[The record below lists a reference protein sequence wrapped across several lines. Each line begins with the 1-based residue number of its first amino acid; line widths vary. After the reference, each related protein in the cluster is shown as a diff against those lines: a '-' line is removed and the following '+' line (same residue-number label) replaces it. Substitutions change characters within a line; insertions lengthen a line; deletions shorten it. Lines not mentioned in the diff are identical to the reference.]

1 MRFVKYIALVWLSLL
16 AISAQAAQIE
26 LNKVDSRL
34 HSKYGFRWQGINIE
48 AVVENLAYEK
58 KVQLM
63 YRDDD
68 GEWATEDL
76 SYSGSIG
83 DGLETWSLWINRN
96 ITGPYAEGEALDL
109 EFVLRYEVDGAVYWD
124 NNLTRNYFIPAGSGE
139 YTPKPLLV
147 DTAVSR
153 APYDYDY
160 NGNTGHVNGYL
171 SIDVMLQNY
180 AMYKDVEIHYSY
192 DNWQTTHIGNA
203 SFVSGRYKGYSW
215 VSYPNAND
223 VEVWN
228 FYSAG
233 PEAQSDAESLQFA
246 VKYSVDGQV
255 YWDNNY
261 GQNYSLTTV
270 R

>member
-1 MRFVKYIALVWLSLL
+1 MRVLKYIAFVGLSLL
-16 AISAQAAQIE
+16 AIAAQAAQIE

-34 HSKYGFRWQGINIE
+34 HSKYGFRWQSISIE

-63 YRDDD
+63 YLD
-68 GEWATEDL
+68 GDGAWITEDL
-76 SYSGSIG
+76 NYSGSLG
-83 DGLETWSLWINRN
+83 DDLETWSLSINRN

-109 EFVLRYEVDGAVYWD
+109 EFVLRYEVAGEVYWD

-139 YTPKPLLV
+139 YTPKSLLV
-147 DTAVSR
+147 DTASAR
-153 APYDYDY
+153 APYDYNY

-171 SIDVMLQNY
+171 SIDVILQNY

-192 DNWQTTHIGNA
+192 DNWQTTLVGHA

-215 VSYPNAND
+215 VNYPNAND
-223 VEVWN
+223 VEVWK

-233 PEAQSDAESLQFA
+233 PEAQGDAEILQFA
-246 VKYSVDGQV
+246 VKYRVDGQI

-261 GQNYSLTTV
+261 GQNYSLTV
-270 R
+270 VH